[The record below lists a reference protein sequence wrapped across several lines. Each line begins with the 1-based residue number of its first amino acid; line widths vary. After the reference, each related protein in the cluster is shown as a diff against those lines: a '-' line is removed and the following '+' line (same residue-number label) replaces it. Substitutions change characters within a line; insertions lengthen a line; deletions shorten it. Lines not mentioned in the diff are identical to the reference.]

1 MTKTP
6 VFSWPRRGLYRL
18 DTGSLLANAPRRNM
32 LALIGA
38 ATRSM
43 IISRSA
49 LLGSILR
56 NLARNALD
64 RTLPSG
70 RILFCGR

>member
-6 VFSWPRRGLYRL
+6 VFGWPRRGLYRL
-18 DTGSLLANAPRRNM
+18 DTGSLLANASRGKM
-32 LALIGA
+32 FALIGA

-43 IISRSA
+43 SISHSA

-64 RTLPSG
+64 HTLPGG
-70 RILFCGR
+70 RTLFCGR

>member
-1 MTKTP
+1 M
-6 VFSWPRRGLYRL
+6 F
-18 DTGSLLANAPRRNM
+18 
-32 LALIGA
+32 ALIGA

-43 IISRSA
+43 IISHSA

-64 RTLPSG
+64 HTLPGG

>member
-6 VFSWPRRGLYRL
+6 VFGWPRRGLYRL
-18 DTGSLLANAPRRNM
+18 DTGSLLANASRRNTF
-32 LALIGA
+32 ALIGA

-43 IISRSA
+43 IISHSA
-49 LLGSILR
+49 LLLR

-64 RTLPSG
+64 HTLPDG